1 MIIIKKN
8 KKMKK
13 VQLGDTVMVHYTGK
27 LENGEVFDSSM
38 IDGREPLTAKLGEGQ
53 LIKGFENGL
62 IDMSIG
68 DKKTI
73 EISHEEAYG
82 PYNDFMVQEVEKDKM
97 PGEVIVGTALQA
109 DTQMGPVNFIV
120 KEVKKG
126 TVVLDANHPLAG
138 EKLIFDLEVIGI
150 E

>member
-1 MIIIKKN
+1 
-8 KKMKK
+8 MKK
-13 VQLGDTVMVHYTGK
+13 VQLGDTVTVHYTGK

-38 IDGREPLTAKLGEGQ
+38 VDGRQPLTAKLGEGQ

-73 EISHEEAYG
+73 EISHEDAYG

-97 PGEVIVGTALQA
+97 PGEVEVGISLQA
-109 DTQMGPVNFIV
+109 DTQMGPINFIV
-120 KEVKKG
+120 REVKEE

-138 EKLIFDLEVIGI
+138 EKLIFDLELI
-150 E
+150 EIQ